1 MTALVRWGR
10 NGAGSLPVSSLAL
23 LALAAALLAA
33 GLFPAAGR
41 AEEGGGPPAEAPRLS
56 FPQAPLDLG
65 KVTIGTE
72 STAVTVTV
80 HNSGTVPASIN
91 KVTLEGGDAGE
102 FKLSGSNCGWLESG
116 QDCTVNVAISPGST
130 GLKQTEVAVVLNE
143 FPAQSMAVSAVAVPA
158 QIAYTPGFHDFGI
171 QRTNESTSTLFQLT
185 NTGEAFIQVGSTGI
199 GGRDTGNFGTES
211 SDCWNG
217 RRLEPGESCNVRV
230 YFNAWNAVEYEA
242 ELQAYANGATASAAL
257 TGTGGSANLEPEA
270 NPIALGDATVGGAG
284 SVHTIYL
291 ANTGNIAG
299 GYFIGVIAGGDA
311 GSFELLDET
320 CTGRMLA
327 PGDTCVAHV
336 RLAPLSVGLK
346 VARLAFFGDGEGG
359 TLVQIEGNGTAP
371 ALSLLPEAWD
381 FGPLAAASRG
391 EVRGFAVRNDS
402 ADPLDLGAVALT
414 GADPDQFV
422 VSGDECSDSTLASG
436 AECLVRVRFAP
447 DSVGAKT
454 AKLRV
459 ESDAGFLVS
468 RLGGEGVAGPG
479 VSGTGQAGASGAA
492 STSGTTTPS
501 PRSNHRRGRR
511 HRFSRGDAIPL
522 PARVSRIDAAAK
534 PSRR

>member
-1 MTALVRWGR
+1 MKKPALVL
-10 NGAGSLPVSSLAL
+10 ALAL
-23 LALAAALLAA
+23 LAAA
-33 GLFPAAGR
+33 LFPAAGH
-41 AEEGGGPPAEAPRLS
+41 AEEGGGPLGEPPQLS

-65 KVTIGTE
+65 KVTVGTE
-72 STAVTVTV
+72 STTVTV
-80 HNSGTVPASIN
+80 AIHNSGTVPASIN

-102 FKLSGSNCGWLESG
+102 FKLSGSNCGSLG
-116 QDCTVNVAISPGST
+116 PGLDCTVNVAISPGST
-130 GLKQTEVAVVLNE
+130 GLKQTELVVVLNE
-143 FPAQSMAVSAVAVPA
+143 FPAQSMAVSAIAVPA

-171 QRTNESTSTLFQLT
+171 QRTNENTSTLFQLT

-199 GGRDTGNFGTES
+199 GGRDTGNFSTDN

-217 RRLEPGESCNVRV
+217 RRLDPGESCNVRV

-257 TGTGGSANLEPEA
+257 TGIGGSANLQPEA

-284 SVHTIYL
+284 SVHTIQL

-311 GSFELLDET
+311 GSFELLDES

-336 RLAPLSVGLK
+336 RLAPLSVGPK

-359 TLVQIEGNGTAP
+359 TLVQIEGNGVAP
-371 ALSLLPEAWD
+371 ALALLPESWD
-381 FGPLAAASRG
+381 FGPLAAGSRSEAS
-391 EVRGFAVRNDS
+391 GFAVRNDS

-422 VSGDECSDSTLASG
+422 VSGDGCSDSTLASG

-447 DSVGAKT
+447 DSVGTKT

-468 RLGGEGVAGPG
+468 GLSGEGLAGL
-479 VSGTGQAGASGAA
+479 GASGAGQTGA
-492 STSGTTTPS
+492 SGAGLTSATTIPS
-501 PRSNHRRGRR
+501 SRPNRHRGRR
-511 HRFSRGDAIPL
+511 HRFSRGDAIVSR
-522 PARVSRIDAAAK
+522 ARVDRLAHVAL